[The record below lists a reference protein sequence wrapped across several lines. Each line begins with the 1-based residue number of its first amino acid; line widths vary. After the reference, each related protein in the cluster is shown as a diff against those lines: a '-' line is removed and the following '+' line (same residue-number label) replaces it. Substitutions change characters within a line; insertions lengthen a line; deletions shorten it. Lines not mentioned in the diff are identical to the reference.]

1 MTADARL
8 LPVDTESAAALAAGG
23 LRYGLVDT
31 TDRAAFAAWDQADAR
46 GFHESRL
53 SDTTIDANFANLAYR
68 RTTGVWDDTIPDAA
82 VPVATVSTW
91 VAELTVPGPAIA
103 PAWAVSSVTVAATHR
118 RRGIA
123 RALMEGELRTAHAA
137 GVPLAILTASEATIY
152 SRYGYAPATSVA
164 TLEVDRRRVEWTGPT
179 PQGRVHFVEAA
190 SARAVVEEISAR
202 AVRRTPGEIDRWGG
216 RFDQHFG
223 LIDPDSDRGRSIRTA
238 RYDDADGTAQ
248 GIVAFRLVEQEP
260 DVVRL
265 EVEHFTAATDDAYN
279 GLWKFLLE
287 HDLVTSIRA
296 RHRSIDEPLPL
307 LLADSRAVRW
317 SEVEDFLW
325 VRVLDPIAAL
335 ESRRFGA
342 AGRLELEVTDAL
354 GFAGGRFSL
363 EVGADGSASVT
374 RVTSVPDAGT
384 GAAGATGA
392 TTEATATLTLAVNQL
407 GAILLGGIRPT
418 VLAAAGLIA
427 AESLETLA
435 LADRLFA
442 AERTPHLSIVF

>member
-8 LPVDTESAAALAAGG
+8 LPVDSESTAALATTG

-31 TDRAAFAAWDQADAR
+31 TDRAAFAAWDQADSR
-46 GFHESRL
+46 GFHEGRL
-53 SDTTIDANFANLAYR
+53 SEQTIDANFANLAYR

-91 VAELTVPGPAIA
+91 VAELTVPGPAIV

-123 RALMEGELRTAHAA
+123 RALMEGELRTAAAA

-152 SRYGYAPATSVA
+152 GRYGYAPATTVA
-164 TLEVDRRRVEWTGPT
+164 TLEVDRRRVTWAGLTPT
-179 PQGRVHFVEAA
+179 GRVHFVEPA
-190 SARAVVEEISAR
+190 SARSIVEEISAR
-202 AVRRTPGEIDRWGG
+202 AVRRIPGEIDRWGG

-223 LIDPDSDRGRSIRTA
+223 LIAPDSDRGRSIRTA

-248 GIVAFRLVEQEP
+248 GVVAFRLAEQEP
-260 DVVRL
+260 DIIRL
-265 EVEHFTAATDDAYN
+265 EVEHFTAATDDAYA

-296 RHRSIDEPLPL
+296 RHRSVDEPLPL
-307 LLADSRAVRW
+307 LLADRRAVRW

-325 VRVLDPIAAL
+325 VRVLDPITTL
-335 ESRRFGA
+335 ESRRYGS
-342 AGRLELEVTDAL
+342 AGRLELEITDAL
-354 GFAGGRFSL
+354 GFAAGRFRL
-363 EVGADGSASVT
+363 EVAADGSASVT
-374 RVTSVPDAGT
+374 RVSSVPDAAPDAGT
-384 GAAGATGA
+384 DATAA
-392 TTEATATLTLAVNQL
+392 ATATLSLSVNQL
-407 GAILLGGIRPT
+407 GAIFLGGIRPT

-427 AESLETLA
+427 ADSPETLA

-442 AERTPHLSIVF
+442 AERAPHLSIVF